1 MTDLQPPTAPEL
13 EDSLAECFT
22 VEPSVARARE
32 LHASYR
38 RLMREQFLQ
47 ALGAAAEGLDLDLS
61 PLSHRIEGISPNQ
74 RLSPAAYVAL
84 TMLTEALRS
93 GDVTRVGDRLQA
105 IWIMPESELRDS
117 AFRIQPVLTEA
128 WETPFID
135 SVRNDPIEGLSED
148 ARIVRPLLAHDPGPE
163 ISACEAALG
172 LLEEIDPELSD
183 EFREYVSRVKLFAG
197 RGYLGFSSPAAFG
210 AIFMR
215 LSDTDPVAHFLEHL
229 VHELSHLHLNVL
241 MAHDPLLRNP
251 AATGSAPLRPDQRP
265 LYQILHATF
274 VLGRNLRVT
283 RRVVER
289 HPELGYERALREFEE
304 KFLEGFRTLQ
314 EQAEF
319 TEPGRRLFQ
328 SLDALRDGAPAL
340 R

>member
-1 MTDLQPPTAPEL
+1 MRQHF
-13 EDSLAECFT
+13 LA
-22 VEPSVARARE
+22 A
-32 LHASYR
+32 LAS
-38 RLMREQFLQ
+38 
-47 ALGAAAEGLDLDLS
+47 AADGLDLDLS
-61 PLSHRIEGISPNQ
+61 RLSRRIEGLSPNE
-74 RLSPAAYVAL
+74 RLSPDTYVAL
-84 TMLTEALRS
+84 TTLTEALRS
-93 GDVTRVGDRLQA
+93 GDVTRVTDQLQA
-105 IWIMPESELRDS
+105 LSVIPDGDLRD
-117 AFRIQPVLTEA
+117 AEFRIQPVLTEP
-128 WETPFID
+128 WETPFIE
-135 SVRNDPIEGLSED
+135 SVRSDPIEGLEEE
-148 ARIVRPLLAHDPGPE
+148 ARIVRPLVGHDPESE
-163 ISACEAALG
+163 IAACEAALG
-172 LLEEIDPELSD
+172 LLEETDPDLAA
-183 EFREYVSRVKLFAG
+183 EFREYVNRVKLFAG

-210 AIFMR
+210 AIFIR
-215 LSDTDPVAHFLEHL
+215 IPDASPVEHFLEHL
-229 VHELSHLHLNVL
+229 VHELSHLSLNVL
-241 MAHDPLLRNP
+241 IAHDPLLQNP
-251 AATGSAPLRPDQRP
+251 DAQGPGPLRADARP